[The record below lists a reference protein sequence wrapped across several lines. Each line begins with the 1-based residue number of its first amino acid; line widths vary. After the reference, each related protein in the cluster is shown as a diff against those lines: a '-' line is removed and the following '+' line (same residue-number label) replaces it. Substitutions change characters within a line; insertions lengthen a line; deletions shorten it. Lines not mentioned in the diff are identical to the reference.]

1 MKELNPSRVN
11 FGIFHILVALRD
23 AGLLHKV
30 AVTPLAHYATGVL
43 CKANTAVFLKKST
56 SHLSVA
62 IVAVLYL
69 LHKLVPVW
77 IAL

>member
-1 MKELNPSRVN
+1 MIVKELNPSRVN

-43 CKANTAVFLKKST
+43 CKANTAVFLKINFPPICC
-56 SHLSVA
+56 HCCCSVLA
-62 IVAVLYL
+62 T
-69 LHKLVPVW
+69 
-77 IAL
+77 